1 MSQDLEQEYKLRQYL
16 LGELGQEE
24 QVLIEQRLFLESSYA
39 QLVQAVEDDLVD
51 DYLHDDLTASELEGF
66 KSHFLTQP
74 ERRGDLRI
82 AQALKQFLAAESF
95 APPVTGQI
103 DEKVDI
109 GWRRL
114 LRSRRPIWFA
124 LAAGV
129 LIIISFLTWI
139 AIRSIQRPVDRTFE
153 AHVPQPSPTETPR
166 QQPGPSPVNPNP
178 NDNSKVVEQRNSNEG
193 SRQKRPGERSPELTA
208 VVTATILPN
217 LTGRGEGTSN
227 EVAISRTANGV
238 LLKIPVVTIRN
249 YDRYRLE
256 LISAGRQIEVQ
267 NLNVSVDEELGRIV
281 SLLIPTTRLSKQKYE
296 IRLRGLTAA
305 GGLGESRTYSFI
317 VKRLP

>member
-1 MSQDLEQEYKLRQYL
+1 MSQDLEEYKLRQYL
-16 LGELGQEE
+16 LGELGPNE

-39 QLVQAVEDDLVD
+39 QLAQAVEDDLVD

-82 AQALKQFLAAESF
+82 AQALKQFLATESF
-95 APPVTGQI
+95 VAPVTGQR
-103 DEKVDI
+103 DEKQDV

-114 LRSRRPIWFA
+114 LRNRRPLWFA
-124 LAAGV
+124 WAAGV

-139 AIRSIQRPVDRTFE
+139 AIRSIQRPLDPTFE
-153 AHVPQPSPTETPR
+153 AHVPQPSPTETLR
-166 QQPGPSPVNPNP
+166 EQPGPSPVNPNP

-193 SRQKRPGERSPELTA
+193 SRPKSPGEQSLELTA
-208 VVTATILPN
+208 VVPATILPN
-217 LTGRGEGTSN
+217 LTGRGEGASN
-227 EVAISRTANGV
+227 EVSIPPTADGV

-256 LISAGRQIEVQ
+256 LISAGRRIEVQ
-267 NLNVSVDEELGRIV
+267 NLDVSVDEELGRIV
-281 SLLIPTTRLSKQKYE
+281 SLLIPTTRLTKQRYE

-305 GGLGESRTYSFI
+305 GAPDELRTYSFT